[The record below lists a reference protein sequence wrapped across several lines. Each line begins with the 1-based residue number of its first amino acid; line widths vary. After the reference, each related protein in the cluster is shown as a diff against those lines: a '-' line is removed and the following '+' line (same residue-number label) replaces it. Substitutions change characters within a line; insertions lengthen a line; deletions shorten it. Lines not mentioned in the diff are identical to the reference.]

1 MTATLQDRINT
12 LTVELVNKTKL
23 LEDTRELLKR
33 AEQESI
39 TLKATLEGVVNA
51 KKTGIFHRIMGDII
65 EMTDNLKFQSPVIRK
80 ER

>member
-33 AEQESI
+33 AEQESA
-39 TLKATLEGVVNA
+39 TLKATLEGVVNN
-51 KKTGIFHRIMGDII
+51 KKTGVFHRIMGDIV
-65 EMTDNLKFQSPVIRK
+65 EMVDNLKFQSPVIRK